1 MPLAESAM
9 EVPPNKAMK
18 RALPVL
24 IALLVSFV
32 CPRGLAQS
40 LPTIDDVFSGEL
52 PPGWAITVFGGE
64 GTPEKGELLFSV
76 NISTEPFNLIGYA
89 TWGDVVRIPK
99 DAVQIDHTSDYSL
112 YSFEDSTGASFF
124 YLRRGPA
131 YSIVI
136 RVSDTNVR
144 AGMRV
149 IAAFASIEVK

>member
-1 MPLAESAM
+1 M
-9 EVPPNKAMK
+9 
-18 RALPVL
+18 RALPVF

-32 CPRGLAQS
+32 CPSGVAQS
-40 LPTIDDVFSGEL
+40 LPTIDDVLSGEL
-52 PPGWAITVFGGE
+52 PPGWTITVFGGE

-99 DAVQIDHTSDYSL
+99 DAVQIDHTSEYSL
-112 YSFEDSTGASFF
+112 YSFEDSTGESYF
-124 YLRRGPA
+124 YLRRGST

-149 IAAFASIEVK
+149 IAAFASIQVR

>member
-1 MPLAESAM
+1 M
-9 EVPPNKAMK
+9 

-24 IALLVSFV
+24 IALLAVFV
-32 CPRGLAQS
+32 CPRGLAES
-40 LPTIDDVFSGEL
+40 LPTIDDAISGEL
-52 PPGWAITVFGGE
+52 PPGWTITVFGGE

-99 DAVQIDHTSDYSL
+99 DAVQLDQTADYSL
-112 YSFEDSTGASFF
+112 YSFEDSTGESYF
-124 YLRRGPA
+124 YLRRGST

-136 RVSDTNVR
+136 RVSDANVR